1 MTLKVP
7 AGNLI
12 MENVKLQWRNFSGDA
27 KPYNDA
33 GKRNICIM
41 IDQEQADALA
51 ELGWPIKYAK
61 PLEEGGPLRPFIKAD
76 VKYTPRSQPN
86 IKMITSRGMQTLDA
100 DSVFA
105 LDYVGMAN
113 VDLSIRA
120 FNWEF
125 GGKEGVKAM
134 LNSLYMT
141 IREDELDLKYADVP
155 EIDAAGNLL
164 AIESSAGPKNQTP
177 FNGEIEDMGEVP
189 DPESQYALEQG
200 F

>member
-7 AGNLI
+7 SENLI
-12 MENVKLQWRNFSGDA
+12 IENAKIQWRNFSGDA
-27 KPYNDA
+27 KPFNDA

-41 IDQEQADALA
+41 LDVDQAEALA
-51 ELGWPIKYAK
+51 EMGWPIKTAK

-76 VKYTPRSQPN
+76 IKYTAKSQPK
-86 IKMITSRGMQTLDA
+86 IKMITSRGMQTMDA

-113 VDLSIRA
+113 VDLVIRP
-120 FNWEF
+120 FKWEF

-141 IREDELDLKYADVP
+141 IREDELDRKYADVP
-155 EIDAAGNLL
+155 EIDANGNLL
-164 AIESSAGPKNQTP
+164 ALESGSQSPTGG
-177 FNGEIEDMGEVP
+177 FEDLGELDGE
-189 DPESQYALEQG
+189 EQYALEQG
-200 F
+200 RGF

>member
-7 AGNLI
+7 SGNL
-12 MENVKLQWRNFSGDA
+12 MLENAKIQWRNFSGDA
-27 KPYNDA
+27 KPFNDA

-41 IDQEQADALA
+41 LDPDQAEALEA
-51 ELGWPIKYAK
+51 EGWPIKYAK
-61 PLEEGGPLRPFIKAD
+61 PLEEGGPVRPFIKAD
-76 VKYTPRSQPN
+76 IKYTERSQPK
-86 IKMITSRGMQTLDA
+86 IKMITSRGMQTMDA
-100 DSVFA
+100 DTVFA

-113 VDLSIRA
+113 VDLVIRP
-120 FNWEF
+120 FKWEF

-141 IREDELDLKYADVP
+141 IREDELDRKYADVP
-155 EIDAAGNLL
+155 EIDASGNLL
-164 AIESSAGPKNQTP
+164 AIESSQQYQNP
-177 FNGEIEDMGEVP
+177 FGGGLEDLGEVS

>member
-7 AGNLI
+7 AGNLV
-12 MENVKLQWRNFSGDA
+12 MENAKIQWRNFSGDA
-27 KPYNDA
+27 KPFNDA

-41 IDQEQADALA
+41 IEQDQADALEA
-51 ELGWPIKYAK
+51 MGWPIKYAK
-61 PLEEGGPLRPFIKAD
+61 ALEEGGPLRPFIKAD
-76 VKYTPRSQPN
+76 IKYTPRSQPK
-86 IKMITSRGMQTLDA
+86 IKMITSRGMQTMDA

-105 LDYVGMAN
+105 LDYVGIEK
-113 VDLSIRA
+113 VDLVIRP
-120 FNWEF
+120 FKWDF

-141 IREDELDLKYADVP
+141 IREDELDRKYADVP

-164 AIESSAGPKNQTP
+164 AIESSQKNQSP
-177 FNGEIEDMGEVP
+177 FDGEIEDMGEIP